1 MTYTIPDYLK
11 EQAATEIDE
20 NGEVSDATK
29 ETIANLVDEQSLDDI
44 YAEFDSF
51 VADREYLSL

>member
-1 MTYTIPDYLK
+1 MNYTIPDYLK

-29 ETIANLVDEQSLDDI
+29 ETIANLVDEQSLDDL

-51 VADREYLSL
+51 VADREYLQV

>member
-1 MTYTIPDYLK
+1 MTHPQWLQETI
-11 EQAATEIDE
+11 ATEIDE

-29 ETIANLVDEQSLDDI
+29 ETIANLVDEQSLDEL

-51 VADREYLSL
+51 VADREYLQV